1 MTCGPRKAGNKPR
14 TNQGATHGPHP
25 SIPQAS
31 PEFAEAIGNV
41 VVIAIMATAAG
52 IDWKIYGRKTRR
64 RTPPSI
70 DTPQRRRRAAQR
82 RTIPAGHI
90 DE

>member
-1 MTCGPRKAGNKPR
+1 MDLIS
-14 TNQGATHGPHP
+14 QYL
-25 SIPQAS
+25 AS

-64 RTPPSI
+64 QEP
-70 DTPQRRRRAAQR
+70 PQRRR
-82 RTIPAGHI
+82 PA
-90 DE
+90 

>member
-1 MTCGPRKAGNKPR
+1 MDLIR
-14 TNQGATHGPHP
+14 QYL
-25 SIPQAS
+25 AS
-31 PEFAEAIGNV
+31 PEFAEAMGN

-52 IDWKIYGRKTRR
+52 IDWTIYGRKTRR

>member
-1 MTCGPRKAGNKPR
+1 MDLIR
-14 TNQGATHGPHP
+14 QYL
-25 SIPQAS
+25 AS

-52 IDWKIYGRKTRR
+52 IDWKIYGRKTRAH
-64 RTPPSI
+64 PPSI

>member
-1 MTCGPRKAGNKPR
+1 MDLIS
-14 TNQGATHGPHP
+14 QYL
-25 SIPQAS
+25 AS
-31 PEFAEAIGNV
+31 PEFAEAMGNV

-52 IDWKIYGRKTRR
+52 ID
-64 RTPPSI
+64 
-70 DTPQRRRRAAQR
+70 TPQRRRRAALH

>member
-1 MTCGPRKAGNKPR
+1 MDLIR
-14 TNQGATHGPHP
+14 QDL
-25 SIPQAS
+25 AS
-31 PEFAEAIGNV
+31 PEFAEAMGNV

>member
-1 MTCGPRKAGNKPR
+1 MDLIS
-14 TNQGATHGPHP
+14 QYL
-25 SIPQAS
+25 AS
-31 PEFAEAIGNV
+31 PEFAEAMGNV

-52 IDWKIYGRKTRR
+52 IDWKIYGRKPRR
-64 RTPPSI
+64 RTPPRI
-70 DTPQRRRRAAQR
+70 DTPHRRRAAQR

>member
-1 MTCGPRKAGNKPR
+1 MTCRPRKAGNKLR
-14 TNQGATHGPHP
+14 TNHKESQWTSSANT
-25 SIPQAS
+25 SQARNS
-31 PEFAEAIGNV
+31 PEAIGNV

>member
-1 MTCGPRKAGNKPR
+1 MDLIR
-14 TNQGATHGPHP
+14 QYL
-25 SIPQAS
+25 AS
-31 PEFAEAIGNV
+31 PEFAEAIGN

-52 IDWKIYGRKTRR
+52 IDWKICGRKTRR

-82 RTIPAGHI
+82 RTIPAGHL